1 MPICSRCTGI
11 YLGIIIGIITDFLKS
26 LWNMN
31 AFYPS
36 IIFTLFLIPIAID
49 GTGQLFGL
57 WESNNKRRFLTG
69 LLVGLSAGATIR
81 IIIRFFI
88 GE

>member
-11 YLGIIIGIITDFLKS
+11 YLGIIIGIITDFLKP
-26 LWNMN
+26 LWNIN

-36 IIFTLFLIPIAID
+36 TIFTLTLIPIAID

-69 LLVGLSAGATIR
+69 LLGGLATGATIR
-81 IIIRFFI
+81 IITWFFV
-88 GE
+88 GV